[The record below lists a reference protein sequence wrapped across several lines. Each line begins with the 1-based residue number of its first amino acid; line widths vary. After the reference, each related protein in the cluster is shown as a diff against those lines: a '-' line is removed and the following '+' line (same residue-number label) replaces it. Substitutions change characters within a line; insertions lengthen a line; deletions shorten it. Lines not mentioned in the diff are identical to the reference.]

1 MVQSKRLQNN
11 KISSK
16 IHTKGTMSKINNT
29 INRKTTIKNKFQ
41 NKQCD
46 HTPWKNQIRH
56 IIRTHTTRTIRPEPY
71 RFEKLIV
78 KTIYQS
84 TIGRLGKYLHQ
95 AIGIRRAIGFFF
107 KSSTI

>member
-41 NKQCD
+41 NKQQRNYKK
-46 HTPWKNQIRH
+46 TKLKAN
-56 IIRTHTTRTIRPEPY
+56 TI
-71 RFEKLIV
+71 
-78 KTIYQS
+78 
-84 TIGRLGKYLHQ
+84 
-95 AIGIRRAIGFFF
+95 
-107 KSSTI
+107 

>member
-41 NKQCD
+41 INNNVTIKKQ
-46 HTPWKNQIRH
+46 T
-56 IIRTHTTRTIRPEPY
+56 
-71 RFEKLIV
+71 
-78 KTIYQS
+78 
-84 TIGRLGKYLHQ
+84 
-95 AIGIRRAIGFFF
+95 
-107 KSSTI
+107 

>member
-41 NKQCD
+41 NTQQRNYKK
-46 HTPWKNQIRH
+46 TNLKAN
-56 IIRTHTTRTIRPEPY
+56 TI
-71 RFEKLIV
+71 
-78 KTIYQS
+78 
-84 TIGRLGKYLHQ
+84 
-95 AIGIRRAIGFFF
+95 
-107 KSSTI
+107 

>member
-41 NKQCD
+41 NGVTIESELD
-46 HTPWKNQIRH
+46 EGTTAT
-56 IIRTHTTRTIRPEPY
+56 IIIP
-71 RFEKLIV
+71 KLEETAEINSDESN
-78 KTIYQS
+78 KTK
-84 TIGRLGKYLHQ
+84 L
-95 AIGIRRAIGFFF
+95 
-107 KSSTI
+107 